1 MTHRKSL
8 LVLVLVTALAAG
20 FAVAQ
25 VSRVVPA
32 PDASQTGRG
41 ADECVV
47 LLHGLARSEL
57 SFALLQQVL
66 EAEGY
71 AVVNAGYPS
80 TEFSIGQLVR
90 ETLPRDV
97 AACGPRRV
105 SFVTH
110 SMGGILVRAWLADN
124 RPAVMGRVVMLGPP
138 NGGSE
143 IVDIFGDFEVFEWIN
158 GPAGLQ
164 IGTDA
169 DSVPNQLDLPS
180 YEVGIIAGN
189 ASLNPIYSALIDG
202 EDDGKV
208 SVAST
213 RLEGMTDHL
222 TLPVSHT
229 FMMNNPLVMA
239 QVLAFLRDGQFD
251 RGLSLT
257 GVIMDN
263 VLPASD

>member
-1 MTHRKSL
+1 MAHRKTL
-8 LVLVLVTALAAG
+8 LFLVMVAGLAAG
-20 FAVAQ
+20 IAMAQAARFA
-25 VSRVVPA
+25 PA
-32 PDASQTGRG
+32 PDEPPAEHDP
-41 ADECVV
+41 DECVV

-57 SFALLQQVL
+57 SFAVLQQVL

-71 AVVNAGYPS
+71 AVVNTGYPS
-80 TEFSIGQLVR
+80 TEFSIGRLVR

-97 AACGPRRV
+97 AACGARRV
-105 SFVTH
+105 NFVTH
-110 SMGGILVRAWLADN
+110 SLGGILVRAWLADN
-124 RPAVMGRVVMLGPP
+124 RPAIMGRVVMLGPP

-169 DSVPNQLDLPS
+169 GSVPNTLDLPL

-213 RLEGMTDHL
+213 RLEGMTDHI

-257 GVIMDN
+257 GVIIDN